1 MSRNK
6 KQGGENKNYA
16 NIARKGNLNQQAGA
30 ELNVP
35 TSYYWA
41 PDYEKYHNL
50 SNQTDNPGNCHILTN
65 QSDNPGNCHNQTQP
79 GQLGVNLTLGESNVS
94 YNRLSEPHCAQYLP
108 TILEG
113 LDLIL
118 CLKGAEN
125 SVRTLPKRLSSSQ
138 I

>member
-1 MSRNK
+1 MRN
-6 KQGGENKNYA
+6 
-16 NIARKGNLNQQAGA
+16 L
-30 ELNVP
+30 
-35 TSYYWA
+35 T
-41 PDYEKYHNL
+41 
-50 SNQTDNPGNCHILTN
+50 NQTDNPGNYHNLTN
-65 QSDNPGNCHNQTQP
+65 QSDNSANCHNQTQP

-125 SVRTLPKRLSSSQ
+125 SQAAKFSRWFKPDAGTPKTRIEAPKLCELVPWHSRYKDSPLSCLTNLLN
-138 I
+138 